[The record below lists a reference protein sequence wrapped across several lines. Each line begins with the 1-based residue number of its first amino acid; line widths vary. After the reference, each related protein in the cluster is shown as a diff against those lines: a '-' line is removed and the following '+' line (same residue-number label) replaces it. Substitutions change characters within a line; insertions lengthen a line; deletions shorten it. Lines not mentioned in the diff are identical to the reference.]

1 MDLLSLLRSVV
12 LRLNASHHSKPTQAS
27 LIDIRAM
34 ALPLIQK
41 AFADLG
47 LAKQTG
53 LRYTGIL
60 NEVRVTIDL
69 DAVSFECSIEAL
81 YPAPLPVVFRAQP
94 WFVDSG
100 GWPDLED
107 DPPPPHDPEC
117 EALVHEGFFDLGVVV
132 SKGQE
137 GLLRRLP
144 SEQLAVL
151 YKKLQRSGPPKWT
164 TEGIAFRYSFSTL
177 HPDPSRPIFPKAVS
191 RLEGDLIRR
200 GLPRFKDFVRDAVEL
215 ERLFF
220 ARIHE
225 ITVGRVGQWEE
236 KPRTF

>member
-1 MDLLSLLRSVV
+1 MARRLDSSVHDLLVRTGQDQRSLSANNSGTL
-12 LRLNASHHSKPTQAS
+12 
-27 LIDIRAM
+27 
-34 ALPLIQK
+34 

-69 DAVSFECSIEAL
+69 DAV
-81 YPAPLPVVFRAQP
+81 
-94 WFVDSG
+94 
-100 GWPDLED
+100 
-107 DPPPPHDPEC
+107 
-117 EALVHEGFFDLGVVV
+117 
-132 SKGQE
+132 
-137 GLLRRLP
+137 
-144 SEQLAVL
+144 
-151 YKKLQRSGPPKWT
+151 
-164 TEGIAFRYSFSTL
+164 
-177 HPDPSRPIFPKAVS
+177 
-191 RLEGDLIRR
+191 
-200 GLPRFKDFVRDAVEL
+200 EL